1 MQQHILY
8 DIIHQIAE
16 CQGTGYSYIGIFAN
30 SLNKH
35 REDFNIKNILVYQKM
50 VLNDETLEKY
60 TFCDNKR
67 FNTDGLNLD
76 LIASYDGVVDSRE
89 NDFSQY
95 IDKGLGNVH
104 IIAFPI
110 HPMHDGE
117 ELIETSG
124 VVVLMSY
131 PQILLT
137 SEDND
142 ILYKL
147 LQTQHPRA
155 LSCRHFENALGELL
169 ITETS
174 TKGISIKDRLIT
186 IGRSL
191 DCLAGKGDITS
202 QEHGLR
208 HFSFWST
215 DYSKDGLICKEFN
228 KNTYNEIRHTRTPRS
243 LSYDSNHFIAQYSKE
258 YKDNRPKPFRSSI
271 KLFRYGEVKECI
283 IDCDYFKNIG
293 ITDKDSYIII
303 IPIEFDTQI
312 SYCCLYI
319 KDILYSPFISY
330 SLFEKL
336 ANAIRLR
343 INFANETNIK
353 NMLDKIMVAS
363 FTHNQST
370 DFFSKVSTILKEC
383 NEAEECLIYLRNFQG
398 DKLLLV
404 TEEDENKNTTYH
416 ENNMRYD
423 QYGYYLPNEYQSSS
437 LIKKHFVETP
447 QLSNS
452 FFDYCEENE
461 SIKSICTTIIKDA
474 NDIFCGFI
482 LLINNNHKTRN
493 IGLFFNERFFYNNI
507 YITKSCC
514 NFLPLYLG
522 FLHSNFSKTNL
533 LKKLR
538 HEIPQSTYVI
548 NRNITEIINKVDDR
562 GFRIENFSKKAKELQ
577 INCKRIDTIASFFS
591 TIDFDDSR
599 FLEDPSLFNMRDFVN
614 ERIEIFREEA
624 AYRGVYIRCNTEADS
639 RSMMVSDYY
648 AHAITNIITNAIRY
662 AAPGTCIWIRSNS
675 EEITVSDIGIPIKQS
690 EMDEI
695 FKEGYRSEAAR
706 AINERGMGYG
716 LFLTERIL
724 SAYEHSLVV
733 SCEEVYSRN
742 IFAEKVVHN
751 CISKLDP
758 ESRNRFVYKNT
769 LLEEREKIN
778 TILHRMAISDSSIP
792 HNYIEYLNIDSYS
805 IDTWFSYSV
814 KFGRSLW
821 SMDNDILNN
830 AIYKVIFSIKL
841 PS

>member
-1 MQQHILY
+1 MQQYILY
-8 DIIHQIAE
+8 DIIHKITG
-16 CQGTGYSYIGIFAN
+16 CQEPGYSYVDIFAN
-30 SLNKH
+30 ILNKY
-35 REDFNIKNILVYQKM
+35 REEFNIKNILVYQKM
-50 VLNDETLEKY
+50 VLNDETVEKY

-67 FNTDGLNLD
+67 FNTDGINLD
-76 LIASYDGVVDSRE
+76 FIASYDGVVDSQK

-95 IDKGLGNVH
+95 IDKRLGNVH

-124 VVVLMSY
+124 VVMLLSY
-131 PQILLT
+131 PQILLN

-147 LQTQHPRA
+147 LQTQHPQA
-155 LSCRHFENALGELL
+155 LSCRYFKNALGELL
-169 ITETS
+169 ITETD
-174 TKGISIKDRLIT
+174 TKRISIKDRLIT
-186 IGRSL
+186 IGKSL
-191 DCLAGKGDITS
+191 DYLAGKGDIIS

-215 DYSKDGLICKEFN
+215 DYSRNGLICKEFN
-228 KNTYNEIRHTRTPRS
+228 KNTYNEIRHTKTPRS

-258 YKDNRPKPFRSSI
+258 YKGNRPKPFRSCI
-271 KLFRYGEVKECI
+271 KLFRYSEVKECI

-319 KDILYSPFISY
+319 KDILYSPFVSY

-363 FTHNQST
+363 FNHNQST
-370 DFFSKVSTILKEC
+370 IFFSKVSTILKEC
-383 NEAEECLIYLRNFQG
+383 NEAEDCLIYLRNFQG

-404 TEEDENKNTTYH
+404 TKEDENKNTSYR
-416 ENNMRYD
+416 ENNMKYG

-437 LIKKHFVETP
+437 LIKKHFIETP
-447 QLSNS
+447 QFNDS
-452 FFDYCEENE
+452 FFDYCEGNE
-461 SIKSICTTIIKDA
+461 PVKSICTTIIKDA
-474 NDIFCGFI
+474 NDFFCGFI
-482 LLINNNHKTRN
+482 LLINNIHETRN

-507 YITKSCC
+507 YITTSCC

-522 FLHSNFSKTNL
+522 YLHSNYSKTNL

-562 GFRIENFSKKAKELQ
+562 GFRTQVFHKKARELQ

-591 TIDFDDSR
+591 TIDFDDSS
-599 FLEDPSLFNMRDFVN
+599 FLDNPSIFNMRDYIN

-624 AYRGVYIRCNTEADS
+624 AYRGVYIRCNTEVDS
-639 RSMMVSDYY
+639 KTMMVSDYY
-648 AHAITNIITNAIRY
+648 VHAITNIIINAIRY

-675 EEITVSDIGIPIKQS
+675 DEISVSDIGIPILES
-690 EMDEI
+690 EKKRI
-695 FKEGYRSEAAR
+695 FQEGYRSEAAR

-716 LFLTERIL
+716 LFLTNRIL
-724 SAYEHSLVV
+724 SAYHHMLEV
-733 SCEEVYSRN
+733 SCEKAFSRN
-742 IFAEKVVHN
+742 IYAEQVVHN
-751 CISKLDP
+751 CMLKLDQDD
-758 ESRNRFVYKNT
+758 RNKFIYKNT
-769 LLEEREKIN
+769 LPEEKEKIN
-778 TILHRMAISDSSIP
+778 AILHRMAVSDNSIP
-792 HNYIEYLNIDSYS
+792 HNYIEYLNVDSYS

-821 SMDNDILNN
+821 SMDNDFFNN
-830 AIYKVIFSIKL
+830 AIYKVIFSIKI